1 MIVSKPQTNTIV
13 SFSFFL
19 LITLVVLT
27 MNIFALVRVP
37 APAWYN
43 YLMVILLAPIGLFVF
58 YKIFVRYKIIRLGN
72 NRLELS
78 YPMLRRHSEFP
89 LQEIVAW
96 KENVVKTGKNSVF
109 KQLEIFLP
117 DKQRISF
124 GDKEH
129 TEYGRVVQ
137 YLNQKLPKKK
147 SA

>member
-1 MIVSKPQTNTIV
+1 LIVSKPQTNTIV

-27 MNIFALVRVP
+27 MNVYALATVP

-43 YLMVILLAPIGLFVF
+43 YLMVILLTPIGLFVF
-58 YKIFVRYKIIRLGN
+58 YKIFVRYKVIRLGN

-78 YPMLRRHSEFP
+78 YPMLRKHSVFP
-89 LQEIVAW
+89 LQEIIAW

-117 DKQRISF
+117 GKQRISF

-137 YLNQKLPKKK
+137 YLNQKVPKKK
-147 SA
+147 TA